1 MSAPAPIPIN
11 TNVGNNTV
19 AGVDE
24 AHDLSP
30 TSAMDRSKMDKLFAN
45 RPTPKELQDQGIL
58 KGEPN
63 DALAAKKKKL
73 ERSMTED
80 RLDKDIAAR
89 PSPEEL
95 IKKGILNADEN
106 PTA

>member
-1 MSAPAPIPIN
+1 MSNPAPIPIN

-30 TSAMDRSKMDKLFAN
+30 TSAMDRSKMDKLFGN
-45 RPTPKELQDQGIL
+45 RPTPQELKDQGIL

-63 DALAAKKKKL
+63 DALAAKKAAL
-73 ERSMTED
+73 ERSMNAD
-80 RLDKDIAAR
+80 RLDKDLASR
-89 PSPEEL
+89 PSPEDL

>member
-1 MSAPAPIPIN
+1 MSNAPAPIPIN

-45 RPTPKELQDQGIL
+45 RPTPKELKDQGIL
-58 KGEPN
+58 KGELGVW
-63 DALAAKKKKL
+63 AGGAWL
-73 ERSMTED
+73 
-80 RLDKDIAAR
+80 
-89 PSPEEL
+89 
-95 IKKGILNADEN
+95 GGG
-106 PTA
+106 